1 MSTTV
6 EIYLRTRPADEASL
20 KTYTGKLE
28 DLGPLQPLIHDIL
41 SQPASAL
48 ALAVNDGQEPAAK
61 KPKLDDIGTVSS
73 LGDFLDGGDELSSDV

>member
-6 EIYLRTRPADEASL
+6 EIYLRTRPAEEASL
-20 KTYTGKLE
+20 KTYSGKLE

-41 SQPASAL
+41 SQPAS